1 MAGGIATASIAGCA
15 GSLSSRH
22 EPAIAS
28 GTDTDEADTE
38 GEPRMGNHTTP
49 IGPMARLARAL
60 HTEGISRRDVL
71 RIAGAAAVGSALPR
85 AAAAAPGAEA
95 YPAGVASQQQGT
107 NVFVYGSGQ
116 DISNL
121 DPHTG
126 HDYSNASGQRAVYDS
141 LMRYEGNPP
150 VLKPLLAQ
158 EVMGSPDAREWTI
171 KLVANAVF
179 HDGSPVDAE
188 AVKYSFDR
196 MLKKNLGVA
205 WMFATVMD
213 QNSTQ
218 VVDPQT
224 LKVTLTKPFAP
235 FDAVLAWL
243 FVVNPKVVQQHVE
256 GDDEGEAWLKQ
267 NEAGS
272 GPFTITRWEPGSVY
286 EFVRFPDYW
295 FTAEGVTQPL
305 DGFVWRIIRESAT
318 KRIALEEGEV
328 SYGDNFTA
336 EDVEALRQVENV
348 VVNDSPSL
356 SAFSIKMNNQAGP
369 TADINVRKALSYA
382 FDYDA
387 VIDALLGR
395 GVLMEGPLPVGLE
408 PWHRKEL
415 PVYRHNMEQAK
426 AALAASAQYSDAGF
440 DLEYVYVTGLA
451 IEEQIG
457 LILLEKAAELNIN
470 LKMVPLV
477 WPDMV
482 ARAGKPETAP
492 AMMAVYSGTSYIDPD
507 NFLWQAYHSSQAGF
521 WAAASHYQNPELD
534 KLLEEARSSVDEA
547 RRKELYDQAQLMLV
561 EDAVEIWG
569 MSETENDAWVGQVSG
584 AVYDPVMGIDT
595 RAIFFNQG

>member
-1 MAGGIATASIAGCA
+1 
-15 GSLSSRH
+15 
-22 EPAIAS
+22 
-28 GTDTDEADTE
+28 
-38 GEPRMGNHTTP
+38 MGDHTTP
-49 IGPMARLARAL
+49 INPMLRLARAL
-60 HTEGISRRDVL
+60 HTEGISRRDFL
-71 RIAGAAAVGSALPR
+71 RVAGAAAVASALPYS
-85 AAAAAPGAEA
+85 ASAAPGA
-95 YPAGVASQQQGT
+95 GVARTGVAFRQQGA

-141 LMRYEGNPP
+141 LMRYEGNPS
-150 VLKPLLAQ
+150 VLKPLLAR
-158 EVMGSPDAREWTI
+158 EVTGSPDAREWTI
-171 KLVANAVF
+171 KLVDNAVF

-213 QNSTQ
+213 QTSTQ
-218 VVDPQT
+218 VVDPHT
-224 LKVTLTKPFAP
+224 LKVTLIKPFAP

-243 FVVNPKVVQQHVE
+243 FVVNPKVVQQHVQ

-272 GPFTITRWEPGSVY
+272 GPFTIKRWEPGSVY
-286 EFVRFPDYW
+286 EFARFPEYW
-295 FTAEGVTQPL
+295 FKAEGVAQPL

-318 KRIALEEGEV
+318 KRIALEEGEI

-336 EDVEALRQVENV
+336 EDIEALRQEQTLA
-348 VVNDSPSL
+348 VNDSPSL
-356 SAFSIKMNNQAGP
+356 SAFAIKLNNQVGP

-387 VIDALLGR
+387 VIDAILGR

-408 PWHRKEL
+408 AWHRKEL
-415 PVYRHNMEQAK
+415 PVYRHDMEKAK
-426 AALAASAQYSDAGF
+426 AALAESAQYANGGF

-482 ARAGKPETAP
+482 ARAEKPETAP

-507 NFLWQAYHSSQAGF
+507 NFLWQAYHSTQAGF
-521 WAAASHYQNPELD
+521 WAAASHYTNPDLD
-534 KLLEEARSSVDEA
+534 KLLEEARSSTDEA
-547 RRKELYDQAQLMLV
+547 KRKELYDQAQLKLV

-569 MSETENDAWVGQVSG
+569 MSETDNDAWVSQLSG

-595 RAIFFNQG
+595 RGIFFSQG